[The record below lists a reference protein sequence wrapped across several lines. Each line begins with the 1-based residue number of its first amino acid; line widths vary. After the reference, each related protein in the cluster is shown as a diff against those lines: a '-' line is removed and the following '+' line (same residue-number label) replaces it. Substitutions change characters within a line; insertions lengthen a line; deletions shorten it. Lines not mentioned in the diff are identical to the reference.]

1 MQCVWIPC
9 LSKISKRVSVDG
21 TSTTE
26 YGGHRS
32 VSKREGKDWGSAESW
47 GSGLSVELTLEG
59 RVHSWTECAGVLNK
73 MRTVTL

>member
-1 MQCVWIPC
+1 MGI
-9 LSKISKRVSVDG
+9 
-21 TSTTE
+21 TE
-26 YGGHRS
+26 
-32 VSKREGKDWGSAESW
+32 VLAKEGKDWGSAESW